1 MRLVRRSTAVLYIG
15 SLALAIY
22 ACETSRRIGGVQP
35 DTQSPTL
42 TLSNTAGDTQDIAGG
57 LRFHVQANDNLGLKT
72 LDLTFSGGLIGQ
84 LDTTFTTTV
93 KNYNVG
99 HTLNFGAGSG
109 AGGLIQIIGRAVDGS
124 GNFAGDT
131 IYIYLSNVQAL
142 QVRLV
147 LPSPGALASTG
158 KGIPVDIVAV
168 QRGGIAKI
176 GYLVSPAN
184 AVINPTT
191 PPTDS
196 ILYAAPYADSVEYV
210 DTLVVVPS
218 SGTFNIIG
226 FAQDPSAISWIGFE
240 VDTNGIRMKFD
251 TVNVSAGNLSDVT
264 RNFSL
269 GLQGLQPLPRYIA
282 VRGYACDLAVARN
295 CSFTNNTTLVPSAP
309 VPSGT
314 ALRGSKTIVPGYQ
327 V

>member
-57 LRFHVQANDNLGLKT
+57 LRFHVLAQDNLGLKT
-72 LDLTFSGGLIGQ
+72 VDLTFSGGFIGQ

-99 HTLNFGAGSG
+99 QTLNFAAGSG
-109 AGGLIQIIGRAVDGS
+109 AGGLIQIIGRAVDGA

-158 KGIPVDIVAV
+158 KGIPVDIIAV

-210 DTLVVVPS
+210 
-218 SGTFNIIG
+218 
-226 FAQDPSAISWIGFE
+226 
-240 VDTNGIRMKFD
+240 
-251 TVNVSAGNLSDVT
+251 
-264 RNFSL
+264 
-269 GLQGLQPLPRYIA
+269 
-282 VRGYACDLAVARN
+282 
-295 CSFTNNTTLVPSAP
+295 
-309 VPSGT
+309 
-314 ALRGSKTIVPGYQ
+314 
-327 V
+327 